1 MRWNTTQNFFKKN
14 LELLIHA
21 GTQVNL
27 RNVTLSERSQTQN
40 STYCMTPFPCNARQG
55 KGIYSDK

>member
-1 MRWNTTQNFFKKN
+1 MEYYSEFFKKKD

-27 RNVTLSERSQTQN
+27 RNVTLSESSQTQN
-40 STYCMTPFPCNARQG
+40 STYGRIPFPCNARQG